1 MIAIIKAS
9 VVVMEIVIVILDG
22 MKNHH
27 WIVQVELQLKLN
39 KILDILNFNVKCF
52 LQFFNAKKTAIA
64 MVWGLARLF
73 KIYSFVIV
81 MIL

>member
-39 KILDILNFNVKCF
+39 KILDILNFN
-52 LQFFNAKKTAIA
+52 
-64 MVWGLARLF
+64 
-73 KIYSFVIV
+73 
-81 MIL
+81 

>member
-27 WIVQVELQLKLN
+27 WIVQVELQLN
-39 KILDILNFNVKCF
+39 KILDILNFN
-52 LQFFNAKKTAIA
+52 
-64 MVWGLARLF
+64 
-73 KIYSFVIV
+73 
-81 MIL
+81 